1 MSTPHFSL
9 PRESIDARH
18 LSTVRKCRCSTLRY
32 GALSIDS
39 PHLFTVHK
47 CRRPTLRYRVRVST
61 PHTSLPCTNI
71 DAPLSVTTHEYRLP
85 TILYCA
91 QISTLNTS
99 LPCAVSTE
107 VIFCRI
113 LYPFF
118 FRKWGGEE
126 AVICSF
132 GPVDES
138 LFIRSNSVYLH
149 VVLDSFEVVL
159 KPCRFVHTRLKT
171 KSILEI

>member
-1 MSTPHFSL
+1 MREYRLPKPLYRLQMSTPHFSL
-9 PRESIDARH
+9 PRVSIDARH

-118 FRKWGGEE
+118 LRE
-126 AVICSF
+126 
-132 GPVDES
+132 
-138 LFIRSNSVYLH
+138 
-149 VVLDSFEVVL
+149 
-159 KPCRFVHTRLKT
+159 
-171 KSILEI
+171 